1 MKKLWIIIG
10 IAAAVLVCL
19 LGALFLFS
27 KGDKIDSGDGTS
39 LYPYFYE
46 VRSRNLKVHITGE
59 FPKGCKW
66 TAETDSAAAAVKPG
80 RQTAKHAVFTLT
92 AQQQGGESVSFI
104 LNKSGDLPDRRYEL
118 NCRFFITDEL
128 TFVIEESSHK
138 ELAGLAGE
146 DGENFSYRVANLS
159 DSELYVRVTHDPAQN
174 WRFERVNGTV
184 LLNDLSAG
192 SGKLLRAENGKYSDL
207 RVAGSRA
214 GVSTVYLS
222 NDTGACVEL
231 SFSTGS
237 SGVTSL
243 LSYRILGENDARIT
257 ADTAFADNFGDV
269 SGLIESVP
277 GGSTGKVERWLSR
290 DDNVTTFTVG
300 VIEYEMADTASW
312 MLCISPI
319 ADEADFAGHTEPTV
333 QVTAGDA
340 SANLYAGDFG
350 VRCVWR
356 IGGNTYLLES
366 ADGTPELAELLASDL
381 MKALAD

>member
-1 MKKLWIIIG
+1 MKKLWTVIG

-19 LGALFLFS
+19 LAALFLFS
-27 KGDKIDSGDGTS
+27 RGDRIDSGDASS
-39 LYPYFYE
+39 LYPYYYE
-46 VRSRNLKVHITGE
+46 QRSGKLSVHITGE
-59 FPKGCKW
+59 FPKNCKW
-66 TAETDSAAAAVKPG
+66 TAETESVAAAVKPG
-80 RQTAKHAVFTLT
+80 RQNAKHAVFTLT
-92 AQQQGGESVSFI
+92 AQQQGSENVSFI
-104 LNKSGDLPDRRYEL
+104 LSGSGDLPDRRYEI
-118 NCRFFITDEL
+118 NCRFFVTDEL
-128 TFVIEESSHK
+128 TFVTEECSHE

-146 DGENFSYRVANLS
+146 DGERFSYRVASLS
-159 DSELYVRVTHDPAQN
+159 DSELYVRVTHAPAQT

-184 LLNDLSAG
+184 LLNGLAAG
-192 SGKLLRAENGKYSDL
+192 SGKLLRAEDGKYSDL

-222 NDTGACVEL
+222 NEAGDCVEL

-237 SGVTSL
+237 TGVTSL
-243 LSYRILGENDARIT
+243 LSYRILGENDVRIT

-269 SGLIESVP
+269 SLKIDSVL
-277 GGSTGKVERWLSR
+277 GKNTGKVERWLSR

-300 VIEYEMADTASW
+300 VSELEMADAAW

-319 ADEADFAGHTEPTV
+319 ADEADFAGHTEPTK

-366 ADGTPELAELLASDL
+366 ADGTPELAEHLTAGLLE
-381 MKALAD
+381 ALAD